1 MASALTLTAVANG
14 RRRRSVAT
22 INSNHPESVWQES
35 ADPEAETK
43 KEDVGLLKYLKTP
56 ESSVYRAPMTFKV
69 CMTSLDTEFLADS
82 DALLS

>member
-1 MASALTLTAVANG
+1 M
-14 RRRRSVAT
+14 
-22 INSNHPESVWQES
+22 WQES